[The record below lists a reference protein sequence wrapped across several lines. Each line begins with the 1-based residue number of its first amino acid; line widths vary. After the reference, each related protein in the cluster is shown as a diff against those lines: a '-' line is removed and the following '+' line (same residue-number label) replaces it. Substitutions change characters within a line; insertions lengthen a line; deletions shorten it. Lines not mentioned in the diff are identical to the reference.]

1 MFAKLD
7 PKRRTPD
14 YAMGLNATLTT
25 FYIIF
30 GGGFRSE
37 FGLLSALTAEL
48 VNFFS
53 VTSWTWY
60 LVTVV
65 GLLYLRIKE
74 PHLERPYRA
83 WITTPITF
91 CIVSEDRV
99 LIANNRS
106 QCSSSSC
113 QYSLRLGK
121 VWQLSVSLV
130 FCGAES

>member
-1 MFAKLD
+1 
-7 PKRRTPD
+7 
-14 YAMGLNATLTT
+14 MGLNATLTT

-37 FGLLSALTAEL
+37 FGFVSALTAEL

-91 CIVSEDRV
+91 CIVRET
-99 LIANNRS
+99 I
-106 QCSSSSC
+106 
-113 QYSLRLGK
+113 G
-121 VWQLSVSLV
+121 
-130 FCGAES
+130 